1 MLQKVF
7 EMIKQSSATTS
18 YIYASRILGLA
29 VREDIENYDA
39 NMLNSLAKYYINIT
53 KIDLQTFYH
62 SGTIENIVKEH
73 IDEITK
79 ERKNVQAKVR
89 SYVKSKTHPK
99 SNIFVDSTAYTFN
112 A

>member
-39 NMLNSLAKYYINIT
+39 NMLNSLAKYYIN
-53 KIDLQTFYH
+53 
-62 SGTIENIVKEH
+62 N
-73 IDEITK
+73 
-79 ERKNVQAKVR
+79 KNRAANFL
-89 SYVKSKTHPK
+89 SFWNH
-99 SNIFVDSTAYTFN
+99 
-112 A
+112 